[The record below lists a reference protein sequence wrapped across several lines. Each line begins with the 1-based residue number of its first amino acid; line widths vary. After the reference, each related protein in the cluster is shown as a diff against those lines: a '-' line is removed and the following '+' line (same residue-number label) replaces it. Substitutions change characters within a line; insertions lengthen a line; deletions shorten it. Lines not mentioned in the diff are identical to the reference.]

1 MGGMLSDVHSGRGPG
16 ASAGFSDAE
25 LRALVQHVSAPEPSE
40 PFGAYV
46 FGGHEPGADLA
57 RHLETTVFLE
67 SFGNT
72 PALLAEEYGP
82 YEASSIFICIID
94 HLRRLPAGV
103 MRVLLPSE
111 RGFKSLND
119 IEPVWGEPAEG
130 LFARTGLAFE
140 HERAWDI
147 ATFAVAS
154 DYRGRAAQGLVG
166 MGLYQ
171 TLTLLARAC
180 GVGWFVAILDVPV
193 FRLLRW
199 KLRMIFAGYS
209 GTAPRPYLG
218 SVASIPAWCDVDH
231 AERHLA
237 ATDPDLHGILVQ
249 GVGLEPALR
258 RVDLSA
264 AERLL
269 SSSPGGAAGRRRP
282 AAQAQTVTSRSLWV
296 PSEATSSG
304 I

>member
-1 MGGMLSDVHSGRGPG
+1 MDHMASDSHGGLGLDALVVR
-16 ASAGFSDAE
+16 SDAE
-25 LRALVQHVSAPEPSE
+25 LRSLVQHVSEPEASE

-46 FGGHEPGADLA
+46 FGAGAPGADLA

-82 YEASSIFICIID
+82 YEASSVFICIID
-94 HLRRLPAGV
+94 HRRRLPAGV
-103 MRVLLPSE
+103 MRVLMPSE

-119 IEPVWGEPAEG
+119 IEPVWGEPAEN

-140 HERAWDI
+140 PERAWDI

-171 TLTLLARAC
+171 TLTLLALAC

-199 KLRMIFAGYS
+199 KLRMIFAGYA
-209 GTAPRPYLG
+209 GTTPRPYLG
-218 SVASIPAWCDVDH
+218 SVASIPAWCDVEH

-237 ATDPDLHGILVQ
+237 ATDPELHDILVQ

-258 RVDLSA
+258 RVDVSA

-269 SSSPGGAAGRRRP
+269 SSGPVPATGRRGL
-282 AAQAQTVTSRSLWV
+282 AEQTQTVTSRSLWV